1 MAEHLRAKT
10 FEALNAG
17 GNAWLKSID
26 AHAKIKNKGERF
38 EVEQIEP

>member
-1 MAEHLRAKT
+1 MSEAKT

-17 GNAWLKSID
+17 GTAWLKTID
-26 AHAKIKNKGERF
+26 AHARIANKGERF